1 MDKADFLE
9 DEMWDLRLGPGLWE
23 RFIDAIGADD
33 FDVKNHL
40 YTEIIQMPARE
51 FLDFIKEIQS
61 GSNKGKQ
68 MMTDLANKVKDEI
81 QKDEYEDATGEYEEN
96 DDGPIEDIPGFEGT
110 MEALDDINIRDLYP
124 QGSDGPED
132 SYELDIDSILDK
144 ISDSGMGSLKPE
156 ELQFLKDQSK

>member
-23 RFIDAIGADD
+23 RFIDAIGAND

-51 FLDFIKEIQS
+51 FLDFIKEIQN
-61 GSNKGKQ
+61 GSDKGKQ
-68 MMTDLANKVKDEI
+68 MMADLANKIKEEI
-81 QKDEYEDATGEYEEN
+81 QKDEYEDATGEYEEEPDFGDVSVKDEIEV
-96 DDGPIEDIPGFEGT
+96 DDLFPS
-110 MEALDDINIRDLYP
+110 
-124 QGSDGPED
+124 GSDVED
-132 SYELDIDSILDK
+132 SYEMDIDSILDK
-144 ISDSGMGSLKPE
+144 ISDSGMESLKPE